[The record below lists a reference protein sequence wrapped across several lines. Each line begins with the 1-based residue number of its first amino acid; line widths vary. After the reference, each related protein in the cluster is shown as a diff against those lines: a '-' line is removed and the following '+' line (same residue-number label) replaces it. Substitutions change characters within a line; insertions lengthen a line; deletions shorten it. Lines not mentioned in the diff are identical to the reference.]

1 MADTK
6 RNSVVGKVATP
17 KAGTA
22 QGTQPMLDTMKA
34 LGKAIG
40 GR

>member
-6 RNSVVGKVATP
+6 RNSVAGKVATP
-17 KAGTA
+17 KSGAA
-22 QGTQPMLDTMKA
+22 PATQQTPDIIEI

-40 GR
+40 CR